1 MVCYALSLG
10 RPAGPDHRGQPA
22 GDGQDEK
29 RQPGDERSAG
39 EGDKGDH
46 KDWGFN
52 VKGPEGWEGLAGAVE
67 DLPPAES
74 AVPGYHSCA
83 DGPCAH
89 WGDY

>member
-46 KDWGFN
+46 KD
-52 VKGPEGWEGLAGAVE
+52 
-67 DLPPAES
+67 
-74 AVPGYHSCA
+74 
-83 DGPCAH
+83 
-89 WGDY
+89 